1 MDSFVHL
8 HVHTKYSLLDGA
20 CRIKELITAV
30 KALGQKAV
38 AITDHGVLYG
48 AVPFF
53 QAAQAEGI
61 KPIIGCEIYVAP
73 RSRLQKESALDG
85 RPYHLT
91 LLCKN
96 ETGYR
101 NLLRLVSQSHLEGF
115 YRKPRADRD
124 LLEQYHEGLIALS
137 GCISGE
143 IPRLL
148 LEGNYAAAKA
158 AALRDDKLF
167 GRGNYYLEVHNHDLA
182 EEAAVRKGLKQI
194 SAETGIP
201 LAAANDVHYLHRE
214 DAVVQRTLVCIRT
227 ATTLSAPASMVLPN
241 DTFYL
246 RSSAEMHALFA
257 DCPEAVTNTALI
269 GKMCDFSFTF
279 GKLHLPK
286 FRCDGVSDMPAYLR
300 QLAWDGLH
308 DRYGDAPSAAVTDR
322 LEYELDVINRMGYV
336 DYFLIVR
343 DFIRYAKEHD
353 IPVGPGR
360 GSGAGSLCAYCI
372 GITNIDPIQNGL
384 LFERF
389 LNPERVS
396 MPDFDIDFCV
406 LGRQKVI
413 DYVVRRYGEDRVAQI
428 IAFDTMKAKA
438 AVRDTGRAMDLP
450 YALCDRVAKCIP
462 QDIRMTLSRALKES
476 DELQTLYQT
485 NDNVHGL
492 IDRAMALEGMPRH
505 ATTHAA
511 GVVISAEPVAE
522 QVPLQQNEGVIVT
535 QYTML
540 ELEQL
545 GMLKMDFLGLRNLTV
560 IRETERAIQ
569 KYRPQFSV
577 AALPEDDPAVFRML
591 SKGDS
596 IGVFQMESDGLRR
609 VLKQMEPRCMADL
622 VTLLSLYRPGPM
634 DSIPR
639 YLKCRRD
646 PAAVVYE
653 HPLLKPILEE
663 TYGCIVYQEQV
674 MEICRSL
681 AGYSYGR
688 ADLVRRAM
696 AKKKHDVMEKERTV
710 FLWGDESCPGA
721 VKNGIPE
728 SVANAIFDQMAAF
741 ASYAFNKSHA
751 AAYARI
757 AYETA
762 YLKCHYYR
770 EYMAAL
776 LTSVLGSTD
785 KMLQYIDDCEAHGV
799 RILPPHINE
808 SLGGFSAAEE
818 GIRFGLQ
825 AIRGL
830 GTNVISALLR
840 QRSAEGI
847 YRDLVDFCRRNA
859 GPELNKRGVEGLIRA
874 GAFDG
879 MGQNRRQM
887 LESCDHLIDAVLH
900 ESRRV
905 VSGQLSLF
913 GGEDPVGTPM
923 EITFP
928 DVPEYPEAVLLRM
941 EKETAGLYLSGHP
954 LGRWS
959 AHRQLLRMQEVAD
972 ADHSADGVKLMLLCM
987 PAEIRRHRTKSGEEM
1002 CFFRAEDPSGSC
1014 ECVVFPKVYE
1024 SVQSILQPESV
1035 ICVEGTIS
1043 RREERLSLR
1052 CDRIMTES
1060 QWEQMLQGYILC
1072 CKIDDSD
1079 TRLLH
1084 ELLQRIVPRHPGE
1097 TPFCIWFST
1106 SRRYLRPKQKMGMH
1120 ISTQLLQDLERIGIP
1135 LSHCA
1140 LMKERNQPNAP
1151 L

>member
-1 MDSFVHL
+1 VDSFVHL
-8 HVHTKYSLLDGA
+8 HVHTEYSLLDGA
-20 CRIKELITAV
+20 CRIKELIAAV

-61 KPIIGCEIYVAP
+61 RPIIGCEIYVAP
-73 RSRLQKESALDG
+73 RSRFQKESALDS

-96 ETGYR
+96 ETGYG
-101 NLLRLVSQSHLEGF
+101 NLIRLVSQAHLEGF
-115 YRKPRADRD
+115 YRKPRADRE
-124 LLEQYHEGLIALS
+124 LLERYHEGLIALS
-137 GCISGE
+137 GCVSGE
-143 IPRLL
+143 IARLL

-167 GRGNYYLEVHNHDLA
+167 GRGNYYLEVHHHDLA
-182 EEAAVRKGLKQI
+182 EEATVRRGLKQI

-201 LAAANDVHYLHRE
+201 LAAANDVHYLRKE
-214 DAVVQRTLVCIRT
+214 DAVVQRTLVCIQT

-257 DCPEAVTNTALI
+257 DCPEAVTNTVTIA
-269 GKMCDFSFTF
+269 KMCDFSFTF
-279 GKLHLPK
+279 GQIHLPK
-286 FRCDGVSDMPAYLR
+286 FCAEGVTDADAYLR
-300 QLAWDGLH
+300 QLAWEGLKA
-308 DRYGDAPSAAVTDR
+308 RYGTAPAAEVTDR
-322 LEYELDVINRMGYV
+322 LQYELDVIGRMGYV

-343 DFIRYAKEHD
+343 DFICYAKEHD

-372 GITNIDPIQNGL
+372 GITNIDPIKNGL

-396 MPDFDIDFCV
+396 MPDFDIDFCI

-413 DYVVRRYGEDRVAQI
+413 DYVVRRYGEDHVAQI

-462 QDIRMTLSRALKES
+462 QDIHMTLSRALEES
-476 DELQTLYQT
+476 EELRNLYNT
-485 NDNVHGL
+485 NDSVHRL

-505 ATTHAA
+505 TTTHAA
-511 GVVISAEPVAE
+511 GVVISAAPVAE
-522 QVPLQQNEGVIVT
+522 KVPLQQNEGVTVT

-545 GMLKMDFLGLRNLTV
+545 GLLKMDFLGLRNLTV
-560 IRETERAIQ
+560 IRATERSIQ

-577 AALPEDDPAVFRML
+577 SALPEDDPAVFRML

-622 VTLLSLYRPGPM
+622 TTLLSLYRPGPM

-696 AKKKHDVMEKERTV
+696 AKKKHDVMEKERSV
-710 FLWGDESCPGA
+710 FLWGDDSCPGA
-721 VKNGIPE
+721 VKNGVPE
-728 SVANAIFDQMAAF
+728 TVANAIFDKMAAF

-762 YLKCHYYR
+762 YLKCHCYR

-785 KMLQYIDDCEAHGV
+785 KMLQYIDDCETHGIA
-799 RILPPHINE
+799 ILPPHVNN
-808 SLGGFSAAEE
+808 SQGGFSAEE
-818 GIRFGLQ
+818 AGVRFGLL

-830 GTNVISALLR
+830 GSNVISALIR
-840 QRSAEGI
+840 QRNAGGA
-847 YRDLVDFCRRNA
+847 YRDLTDFCRRNA
-859 GPELNKRGVEGLIRA
+859 GPELNKRAVEGLIRA

-887 LESCDHLIDAVLH
+887 LERCEQMIDAMLH

-905 VSGQLSLF
+905 ITGQLSLF

-928 DVPEYPEAVLLRM
+928 DVPEYPDALLLRL
-941 EKETAGLYLSGHP
+941 EKEVTGLYLSGHP
-954 LGRWS
+954 LRRWN
-959 AHRQLLRMQEVAD
+959 AHRQLLRMHDVAD
-972 ADHSADGVKLMLLCM
+972 TAHYADGAKITLLCM
-987 PAEIRRHRTKSGEEM
+987 PEEIRQHRTKNGELM
-1002 CFFRAEDPSGSC
+1002 CFFRGEDPSGCC
-1014 ECVVFPKVYE
+1014 ECVVFPKLYE
-1024 SVQSILQPESV
+1024 SAQHVLQPESV
-1035 ICVEGTIS
+1035 IYVEGTIS
-1043 RREERLSLR
+1043 RRDDRISLR
-1052 CDRIMTES
+1052 CDLILTEA
-1060 QWEQMLQGYILC
+1060 QWEETLQSYMLC
-1072 CKIDDSD
+1072 CKIDDND
-1079 TRLLH
+1079 TALLQQF
-1084 ELLQRIVPRHPGE
+1084 LQRIVPRHPGE
-1097 TPFCIWFST
+1097 TPYCLWFQT
-1106 SRRYLRPKQKMGMH
+1106 GRRYLRPRQKTGLH
-1120 ISTQLLQDLERIGIP
+1120 ISNLLLQDLERMGLPI
-1135 LSHCA
+1135 SHCA
-1140 LMKERNQPNAP
+1140 LIEKKGID
-1151 L
+1151 